1 VTVTTYAASARIDRA
16 NPRLDRGAAR
26 RSADTP
32 WRSAADESSEPLL
45 VEVTPVPTE
54 RWQAFRERWSQL
66 TFFLFDPESWR

>member
-1 VTVTTYAASARIDRA
+1 VTTYAASARIDRA

-26 RSADTP
+26 LSADAPQRAT
-32 WRSAADESSEPLL
+32 ADESTEPLL
-45 VEVTPVPTE
+45 VEMTPARPE